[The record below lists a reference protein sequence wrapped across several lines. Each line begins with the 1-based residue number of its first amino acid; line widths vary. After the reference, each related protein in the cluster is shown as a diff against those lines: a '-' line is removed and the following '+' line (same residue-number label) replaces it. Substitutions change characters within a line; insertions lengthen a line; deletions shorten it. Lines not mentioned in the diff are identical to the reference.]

1 MYLKLHQADRITED
15 MPVNPT
21 VSSDNQ
27 KPSDVKT
34 DKPTVTPSVS
44 NSVVQEYF
52 SRINNGQF
60 DTLSQLQDQSFKSL
74 ATLRTYFNVTRLA
87 LFAKNTI

>member
-1 MYLKLHQADRITED
+1 MYLKLHQADRITDD

-21 VSSDNQ
+21 VTSENQ
-27 KPSDVKT
+27 KPSEVKT
-34 DKPTVTPSVS
+34 NKPTPTVS
-44 NSVVQEYF
+44 NSIVQDYF
-52 SRINNGQF
+52 TRINNGQF